1 LEILPHINSPADV
14 KGLSPEQLDKLCAEL
29 REKIIASVSQSGGH
43 LASNLGAVELTV
55 ALHRVYD
62 PERDRIVFDVGHQCY
77 AHKMLT
83 GRRDEFD
90 TLRSFGGLSGFPK
103 PCESRADACI
113 SGHASCSISNALGMA
128 RARTLLGE
136 SYDVAAVIGDGALT
150 GGLAYEGLADCG
162 ESGEPIVVILNDNG
176 MSIASNV
183 GGMARLLSRLRI
195 RPQYI
200 RLKRFYH
207 RTIGR
212 VKWLYRPLHGFK
224 EWVKDLIMPDNMFED
239 MGFYYL
245 GPIDGHDEKTLER
258 VIEYARQ
265 MRVPAL
271 VHVITVKG
279 KGYPYAETEPDVYHG
294 VGPFDPKT
302 GARISENE
310 SFSSVFGETLERM
323 AAEDERIVAV
333 TAAMESGTGLRGF
346 ALRYP
351 KRFFDVGIAE
361 GHAVSMCAGMA
372 KQGLRPAFAVYSSFL
387 QRGYDMLIHDVALSS
402 LPVVLGVDRAG
413 LVGADG
419 ETHQGCFDVGY
430 LSTVPGMRIYAPSS
444 YAELRTM
451 LRLAFSGEGPAAVRY
466 PRGGEGEY
474 QADCGGESETVLRE
488 GTDVTIVSYGIMI
501 NQALSAARELAALG
515 VSAGVVK
522 LGRLDGENF
531 PAVLAEAKK
540 TRRVITVEDVCASG
554 SAGERV
560 LAFLEQDGVSLLG
573 ARRLDLGSGIVTHGS
588 VSRLMAEYGIDSA
601 AIVSAARELMEGRNE
616 KGKA

>member
-1 LEILPHINSPADV
+1 M
-14 KGLSPEQLDKLCAEL
+14 KGLRPGEIDKLCAEL
-29 REKIIASVSQSGGH
+29 REEIIASVSKTGGH

-83 GRRDEFD
+83 GRRDKFN
-90 TLRSFGGLSGFPK
+90 TLRTFGGLSGFPK
-103 PCESRADACI
+103 PCESAADACVA
-113 SGHASCSISNALGMA
+113 GHASCSISNALGMA

-245 GPIDGHDEKTLER
+245 GPVDGHDEKTLER

-271 VHVITVKG
+271 VHIITVKG
-279 KGYPYAETEPDVYHG
+279 KGYPYAEAEPDVYHG
-294 VGPFDPKT
+294 VGPFDPRI
-302 GARISENE
+302 GARISESE
-310 SFSSVFGETLERM
+310 SFSSVFGKTLERL

-346 ALRYP
+346 ASRYP

-372 KQGLRPAFAVYSSFL
+372 KQGLRPVFAVYSSFL

-402 LPVVLGVDRAG
+402 LPVVFGVDRAG

-451 LRLAFSGEGPAAVRY
+451 LRLALSGEGPAAVRY

-474 QADCGGESETVLRE
+474 SADRGAEAETVLR
-488 GTDVTIVSYGIMI
+488 GGSDVTIVSYGIMI
-501 NQALSAARELAALG
+501 NQALSAARELEGLG

-522 LGRLDGENF
+522 LGRLDGESF
-531 PAVLAEAKK
+531 PAVLAEAEK

-560 LAFLEQDGVSLLG
+560 LAFLEQEGVSLLG

-601 AIVSAARELMEGRNE
+601 AIVSASRVLMEDRNE

>member
-1 LEILPHINSPADV
+1 MPHINSPADV
-14 KGLSPEQLDKLCAEL
+14 KGLRPGEIDMLCAEL
-29 REKIIASVSQSGGH
+29 REEIIASVSKTGGH

-83 GRRDEFD
+83 GRRDKFD
-90 TLRSFGGLSGFPK
+90 TLRTFGGLSGFPK
-103 PCESRADACI
+103 PCESAADA
-113 SGHASCSISNALGMA
+113 SVAGHASCSISNALGMA

-200 RLKRFYH
+200 RIKRFYH

-224 EWVKDLIMPDNMFED
+224 EWVKDLVMPDNMFED

-245 GPIDGHDEKTLER
+245 GPVDGHNEKTLER

-271 VHVITVKG
+271 VHIITVKG
-279 KGYPYAETEPDVYHG
+279 KGYPYAEAEPDVYHG
-294 VGPFDPKT
+294 VGPFDPRT
-302 GARISENE
+302 GVRISESE
-310 SFSSVFGETLERM
+310 SFSSVFGKTLERL

-333 TAAMESGTGLRGF
+333 TAAMESGTGLCGF
-346 ALRYP
+346 ASRYP

-372 KQGLRPAFAVYSSFL
+372 KQGLRPVFAVYSSFL

-402 LPVVLGVDRAG
+402 LPVVFGVDRTG

-451 LRLAFSGEGPAAVRY
+451 LRLALSGEGPAAVRY

-474 QADCGGESETVLRE
+474 SADHGAEAETVLRE
-488 GTDVTIVSYGIMI
+488 GSDVTIVSYGIMI
-501 NQALSAARELAALG
+501 NQALSAARELEGLG
-515 VSAGVVK
+515 ASAGVVK
-522 LGRLDGENF
+522 LGRLDGGSF
-531 PAVLAEAKK
+531 PTVLAEAEK

-560 LAFLEQDGVSLLG
+560 LAFLEQEGVSLLG

-601 AIVSAARELMEGRNE
+601 AIVSAARTLMEDRNE